1 MKPMFSERF
10 VAPVC
15 GAIIVLAILKPP
27 HLRLAIFFNG
37 SSLLL
42 PYPSLVKGNGPS
54 HFVAN

>member
-1 MKPMFSERF
+1 MFSEQL

-15 GAIIVLAILKPP
+15 GALIVIAILTPP

-37 SSLLL
+37 SGLLL